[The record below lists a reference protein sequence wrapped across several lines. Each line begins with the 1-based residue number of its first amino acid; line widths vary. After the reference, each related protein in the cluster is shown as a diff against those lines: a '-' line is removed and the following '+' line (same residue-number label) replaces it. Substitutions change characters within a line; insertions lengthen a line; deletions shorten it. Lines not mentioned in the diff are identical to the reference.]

1 MSEELRKPAVLVVN
15 SQVARGS
22 VGGRASVSVLERLG
36 FPVWF
41 IPTVLF
47 AWHAGHGRSTRIAPG
62 ADEFRALL
70 ADLATSPKLAEV
82 GAVFTGYFG
91 DTRQIDEAATLVTAV
106 KRANPQALYLCDP
119 IIGDS
124 GGLFQPAAIA
134 EAIRDRLL
142 PLAGIAT
149 PNRYEL
155 LWNTGTEAGDNA
167 ALASAARRLRP
178 REVVVTSAFAGPG
191 SIGNL
196 CVGPD
201 DTYLATHRLSPS
213 VPHGTGD
220 FLAPAYLG
228 YRLDGCSP
236 AEALDRATAA
246 TLCMIDAAAETG
258 ADELPLAAAGDALFA
273 APAGVTVTHL

>member
-1 MSEELRKPAVLVVN
+1 MVN

-41 IPTVLF
+41 VPTVLL
-47 AWHAGHGRSTRIAPG
+47 AWHAGHGRSTRITPG
-62 ADEFRALL
+62 ADEFRALVG
-70 ADLATSPKLAEV
+70 DLATSPTLGEV

-91 DTRQIDEAATLVTAV
+91 DVRQIDETATLVEAV

-124 GGLFQPAAIA
+124 DGLFQPAAIA

-142 PLAGIAT
+142 PLADIAT

-155 LWNTGTEAGDNA
+155 LWTAGADAGDNA
-167 ALASAARRLRP
+167 ALVSAARRLGP
-178 REVVVTSAFAGPG
+178 PEVVVTSAFAGPG

-196 CVGPD
+196 CVGPEA
-201 DTYLATHRLSPS
+201 TYLATHRLTPS

-228 YRLDGCSP
+228 YRLDRCAQ

-246 TLCMIDAAAETG
+246 TLRMIEAAAETG
-258 ADELPLAAAGDALFA
+258 ADEMPLAAAGDALFA
-273 APAGVTVTHL
+273 APAGVTVTRL

>member
-1 MSEELRKPAVLVVN
+1 MPKPAVIVVN
-15 SQVARGS
+15 SLVARGS

-41 IPTVLF
+41 VPTVLF
-47 AWHAGHGRSTRIAPG
+47 AWHAGHGRSTRIAAG
-62 ADEFRALL
+62 ADEFHALVG
-70 ADLATSPKLAEV
+70 DLATSPKLGEV

-91 DTRQIDEAATLVTAV
+91 DVRQIGEAAALIEAV

-124 GGLFQPAAIA
+124 DGLFQPTTIA
-134 EAIRDRLL
+134 ETIRDRLL
-142 PLAGIAT
+142 PLADIAT

-155 LWNTGTEAGDNA
+155 LWNAGAEAGDNA
-167 ALASAARRLRP
+167 ALVLAARDLGP
-178 REVVVTSAFAGPG
+178 REIVVTSAFAGPG

-196 CVGPD
+196 CVGPE

-246 TLCMIDAAAETG
+246 TLRMIDAAAETG
-258 ADELPLAAAGDALFA
+258 ADELLLAAAGDALFA
-273 APAGVTVTHL
+273 APAGVTVTRL